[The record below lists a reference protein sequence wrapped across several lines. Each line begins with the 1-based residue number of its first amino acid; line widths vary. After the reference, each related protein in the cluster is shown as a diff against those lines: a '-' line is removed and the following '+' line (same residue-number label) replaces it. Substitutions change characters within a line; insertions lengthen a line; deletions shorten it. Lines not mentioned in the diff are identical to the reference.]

1 MSKVNLLPPELR
13 QKQAERRTTTL
24 VAAIG
29 AAVITLI
36 LVFYFFQTMQL
47 SSAEDELAQQQQTN
61 GELASQIAQLQP
73 FAQLQ
78 ADLQAKQQLVDTLYL
93 NEVSWAGVLLDV
105 SRVIPDDSYLTNF
118 TGQITAP
125 TGTQVGAAPTEGTS
139 ASLIGSVTFSGVARE
154 TRTIASWLNR
164 LEEIRGWVNPWVNNS
179 QENAELSR
187 IYTFDGS
194 VDLTAEAATPRGR
207 GEGRRT

>member
-13 QKQAERRTTTL
+13 QRQLERRTTTL

-29 AAVITLI
+29 AAVLTLI

-47 SSAEDELAQQQQTN
+47 SSAQDELAEQRQAN
-61 GELASQIAQLQP
+61 ADLSAQIAELQP
-73 FAQLQ
+73 YADLQ
-78 ADLQAKQQLVDTLYL
+78 ADLAAKQQLVDSLYL

-105 SRVIPDDSYLTNF
+105 SRVIPDESYLTNL

-125 TGTQVGAAPTEGTS
+125 TGTQVGTPVEGGTT
-139 ASLIGSVTFSGVARE
+139 SLIGSVTFSGVARE
-154 TRTIASWLNR
+154 TRTIASWLTR
-164 LEEIRGWVNPWVNNS
+164 LEQIRGWVNPWVNNA
-179 QENAELSR
+179 QENAAFSR
-187 IYTFDGS
+187 IYTFDGGL
-194 VDLTAEAATPRGR
+194 DLTIDAATERGR